1 MPLLSCCL
9 FPGMFSLAP
18 PAEPAAL
25 SSSHFPQSRTS
36 WGWGMGSVTA
46 LADGFSSSLPRP
58 PRPPRHLPSPL
69 SSVSETPPGSWPEP
83 PVPLGQQTA
92 SHSLILGHCHP

>member
-46 LADGFSSSLPRP
+46 LADGFSS
-58 PRPPRHLPSPL
+58 
-69 SSVSETPPGSWPEP
+69 
-83 PVPLGQQTA
+83 
-92 SHSLILGHCHP
+92 